1 MLITVRAASPGE
13 GELIRAIHLDAF
25 AGEDEAPAVAQ
36 LAVDLLTDETAEP
49 RLVLVAEE
57 VAEEEA
63 EPLGCVLF
71 TAVKL
76 EGGPPLSVSIL
87 APLAVKRSCHGQGVG
102 RALVEHGLERLKS
115 SGTDLVLVLGDPAY
129 YSRFGFRS
137 GHRIEAPYPL
147 PYPEAWMALKLQP
160 GALDSAAGVARC
172 ALSLSAPE
180 HW

>member
-1 MLITVRAASPGE
+1 MAVSIRSWRSGE
-13 GELIRAIHLDAF
+13 DELIRGIHLDAF

-57 VAEEEA
+57 EG
-63 EPLGCVLF
+63 EPLGCVVF

-76 EGGPPLSVSIL
+76 EGGPPLRVSIL

-102 RALVEHGLERLKS
+102 GALVEHGLERLKS
-115 SGTDLVLVLGDPAY
+115 NGTDLVLVLGDPAY

-137 GHRIEAPYPL
+137 GHCIDAPYPL
-147 PYPEAWMALKLQP
+147 PYPEAWMALELQP